1 MLDASRCHH
10 DELPATRRVHG
21 SVRPTP
27 FGEGTAEF
35 RQEFADVRE
44 LAVVV
49 NQNLQ
54 ERTPPLGHRP
64 RLLWPEGQMA
74 GRAGGGWPLVVR
86 RLTSAPPMSAE
97 PRKDVRNLAII
108 AHVDHGKTSL
118 VDALFRFTGAVE
130 SHREVQE
137 RAMDSGDIERERG
150 ITIFSKST
158 AIDFEGV
165 RIQLVDTPGHADFGG
180 EVERVLGMVDGAL
193 LLVDAVEGVMP
204 QTRFV
209 VSKAIE
215 HGLRLILIVNKIDR
229 PEQRASAVVDEVFD
243 LLVEL
248 HASDEQLEFPVV
260 YCSAV
265 QGGAA
270 LEPDAPR
277 EDLRPLLETLLTYAP
292 PPNVDI
298 EAPLQ
303 FQAVTLGWDEF
314 LGRLVIGRVARG
326 RLQRGT
332 QVVRVPADGAPE
344 GFRVTKLF
352 GHRGL
357 ERIEL
362 TEAIAGDIVILA
374 GIDTI
379 DIGDTVCLANAIEA
393 LPRIAID
400 PPTLR
405 VQISANTSPFAG
417 KEGRFLTSRQ
427 IEERL
432 QREALGN
439 VSILLEPTGSRDTF
453 QVAGRG
459 ELQLAVLIET
469 MRREGYEFS
478 VSRPEIIPREVDGKR
493 CEPVEDVVVD
503 VPEAFAGGVMDAIA
517 SRKGRLVAMEN
528 REGRTGLQ
536 YVVPSRGIFG
546 YRGEFLSQTR
556 GEGILH
562 RTVRGYEPFAGDL
575 TGRLV
580 GAIVASETGK
590 TTPYALF
597 NIQERADMF
606 VGPGIPVYEGQVVG
620 ENRRQ
625 NDLNVN
631 VCRAKKLT
639 NVRAAGKDDNALL
652 TPPRQLTIER
662 CLAWIEDDELLEV
675 TPANLRLRKKIL
687 PGSQR
692 KR

>member
-1 MLDASRCHH
+1 
-10 DELPATRRVHG
+10 
-21 SVRPTP
+21 
-27 FGEGTAEF
+27 
-35 RQEFADVRE
+35 
-44 LAVVV
+44 
-49 NQNLQ
+49 
-54 ERTPPLGHRP
+54 
-64 RLLWPEGQMA
+64 
-74 GRAGGGWPLVVR
+74 
-86 RLTSAPPMSAE
+86 MSAE

-118 VDALFRFTGAVE
+118 VDALFRFTGTGDT
-130 SHREVQE
+130 HREATE

-150 ITIFSKST
+150 ITISSKST

-180 EVERVLGMVDGAL
+180 EVERVLGMVDGVL

-215 HGLRLILIVNKIDR
+215 HGLSAILVVNKIDR
-229 PEQRASAVVDEVFD
+229 PEQRAAAVVDEVFD

-248 HASDEQLEFPVV
+248 GASDEQLDFPVV

-265 QGGAA
+265 EGGAA
-270 LEPDAPR
+270 LEPEAPR
-277 EDLRPLLETLLTYAP
+277 EDLRPLLETLLEHAQAP
-292 PPNVDI
+292 CVDT

-314 LGRLVIGRVARG
+314 LGRLVIGRIARG
-326 RLQRGT
+326 RMKRGE

-352 GHRGL
+352 GHHGL

-362 TEAIAGDIVILA
+362 TEAVAGDIVILA
-374 GIDTI
+374 GVDTI
-379 DIGDTVCLANAIEA
+379 DIGDTVCPPGEIDA
-393 LPRIAID
+393 LPRIEID

-427 IEERL
+427 IEDRL

-439 VSILLEPTGSRDTF
+439 VSILLEDTGSRDTF

-459 ELQLAVLIET
+459 ELQIGVLIET

-493 CEPVEDVVVD
+493 CEPVEDVVID
-503 VPEAFAGGVMDAIA
+503 VPEAFAGGVMDAVA
-517 SRKGRLVAMEN
+517 SRKGRLLTMES
-528 REGRTGLQ
+528 RDGRSCLQ
-536 YVVPSRGIFG
+536 YVVPSRGLFG

-562 RTVRGYEPFAGDL
+562 RTVRGYEPFAGEL
-575 TGRLV
+575 AGRAV
-580 GAIVASETGK
+580 GAIVSTETGK
-590 TTPYALF
+590 TTPHAIF
-597 NIQERADMF
+597 NIQERADIF
-606 VGPGIPVYEGQVVG
+606 VAAGVPVYEGQVVG
-620 ENRRQ
+620 ENRRAS
-625 NDLNVN
+625 DLNVN

-639 NVRAAGKDDNALL
+639 NVRAAGKDDNPLL
-652 TPPRQLTIER
+652 TPPRQLTIEK
-662 CLAWIEDDELLEV
+662 CLAWVEDDELLEV
-675 TPANLRLRKKIL
+675 TPASLRLRKKIL
-687 PGSQR
+687 PANLR